1 MEMVCYNKA
10 SGRADRQKGANTM
23 KCKVSIPERLKD
35 LRVERHLSLE
45 ELEAAV
51 DISKSALGS
60 YESDK
65 EKEINHGNLLK
76 LADFYHV
83 SADYLLCLTDNRNPE
98 NTAFTDLHINDDM
111 AELLKSGRIN
121 NRLLCELAIHKDFI
135 KLLAD
140 IEIYVDRIASM
151 QVESLNA
158 YVDTVRHEILKRYRP
173 GEADPYLRILS
184 AAHIDEDEYFSQLVS
199 DDLIRLVRDIRAA
212 HKKDSETA
220 PDKSVAETLKED
232 IEEVMNFKGSD
243 KERQAILYCKRLG
256 IRYNKLTEQ
265 EFWQLIHILEK
276 SSLLKSS
283 GSKRRK

>member
-1 MEMVCYNKA
+1 MEMVCYNGTG
-10 SGRADRQKGANTM
+10 GRAGRWKEVDTM

-51 DISKSALGS
+51 GISKSALGS
-60 YESDK
+60 YEGDK

-98 NTAFTDLHINDDM
+98 NTEFTDLHINDEM

-121 NRLLCELAIHKDFI
+121 NRLLCELATHKDFI

-158 YVDTVRHEILKRYRP
+158 YVDTVRHEILERYRP
-173 GEADPYLRILS
+173 GESDPYLRILS

-265 EFWQLIHILEK
+265 EFRQLIHILEK
-276 SSLLKSS
+276 SSLLKSH